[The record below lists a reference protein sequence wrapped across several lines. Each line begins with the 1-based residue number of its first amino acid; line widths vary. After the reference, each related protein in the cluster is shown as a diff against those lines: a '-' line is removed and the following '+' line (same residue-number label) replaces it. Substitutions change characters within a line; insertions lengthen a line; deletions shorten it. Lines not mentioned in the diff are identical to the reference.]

1 MDMVT
6 IFCSEETCFSSRAV
20 TNRLFVIQC
29 KENLKQPNSM
39 KNFNYSKILTA
50 IACAIVISWS
60 AVAQKQNLSDP
71 EVASVAVVA
80 NQIDIAYAAIAK
92 QKSKNA
98 EVIKFADTMTNDHNA
113 VIAQASALVKK
124 LNVTPKDNALSQKL
138 LAGAESTKKMLN
150 SKSAKDFDKAYIDN
164 EVSYHKAVISTVQ
177 DTLIP
182 DTDNAELKELLINVV
197 PALKTHL
204 AHAEMVQKSMAGK

>member
-1 MDMVT
+1 MNA
-6 IFCSEETCFSSRAV
+6 IKSCKIWAV
-20 TNRLFVIQC
+20 L
-29 KENLKQPNSM
+29 
-39 KNFNYSKILTA
+39 
-50 IACAIVISWS
+50 ACAAIISTPS
-60 AVAQKQNLSDP
+60 LAQKQDLSDP

-92 QKSKNA
+92 GKSKNA
-98 EVIKFADTMTNDHNA
+98 DVLKFAETMTNDHNA

-138 LAGAESTKKMLN
+138 MAGAETTKKMLN
-150 SKSAKDFDKAYIDN
+150 GKSAKEFDKAYIDN

-177 DTLIP
+177 DVLIP
-182 DTDNAELKELLINVV
+182 DTDNAELKQLLTNVV

-204 AHAEMVQKSMAGK
+204 AHAEMVQKMMSGK